1 MSLIKPLISAVL
13 NWAQPKAD
21 SRETTRNEIN
31 TLNILGR
38 FTLTPRAFYL
48 IMGTIA
54 FCPSCFHSGFCGIR
68 PRLGKGHSSSGKNTL
83 PRQNVAITFG
93 SAFSSKNR
101 KTLRGA
107 L

>member
-54 FCPSCFHSGFCGIR
+54 FYAFVFSFRLLRHSPPPG
-68 PRLGKGHSSSGKNTL
+68 
-83 PRQNVAITFG
+83 
-93 SAFSSKNR
+93 
-101 KTLRGA
+101 
-107 L
+107 